1 MHACRHGVLTEQCC
15 RDGPQPKACA
25 AAPQVQHSS
34 STRPLLTFHHLPAV
48 QLLQLQA
55 AIDEAAGNRALVSS
69 VVRDA
74 AAAGH
79 LAFRDMKRLVK
90 GCDALTQ
97 PATCLGELTPGGLQ
111 AAEQYML
118 PGGVLCPAEF
128 KSMVLL
134 L

>member
-1 MHACRHGVLTEQCC
+1 MHSCRHGVLPQQCHC
-15 RDGPQPKACA
+15 DGPQPSACA

-34 STRPLLTFHHLPAV
+34 SLWPLLKSHHLLAV
-48 QLLQLQA
+48 QLQQLQA
-55 AIDEAAGNRALVSS
+55 AIDGADGNRALVSN

-97 PATCLGELTPGGLQ
+97 PATCLGELALINVYTAKLEHCGTR
-111 AAEQYML
+111 A
-118 PGGVLCPAEF
+118 
-128 KSMVLL
+128 
-134 L
+134 